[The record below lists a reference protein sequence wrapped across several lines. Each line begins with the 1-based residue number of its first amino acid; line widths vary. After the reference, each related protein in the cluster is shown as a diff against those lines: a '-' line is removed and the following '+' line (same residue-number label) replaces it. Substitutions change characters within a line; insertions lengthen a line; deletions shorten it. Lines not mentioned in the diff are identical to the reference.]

1 MVDINMKIHPSFYDD
16 ECAIVFSFSFIRDTQ
31 KIGSATIYTC
41 EETGSSPGRP
51 AEWLY
56 EEENDPREKIAYV
69 RECSIHD
76 EYYEQSMEKISGFL
90 KVIGINKCID
100 DQVFQKQ
107 LVN

>member
-1 MVDINMKIHPSFYDD
+1 MMMNVPLYFPFPLSVTHRK
-16 ECAIVFSFSFIRDTQ
+16 
-31 KIGSATIYTC
+31 SALLPF
-41 EETGSSPGRP
+41 GSSPGRL